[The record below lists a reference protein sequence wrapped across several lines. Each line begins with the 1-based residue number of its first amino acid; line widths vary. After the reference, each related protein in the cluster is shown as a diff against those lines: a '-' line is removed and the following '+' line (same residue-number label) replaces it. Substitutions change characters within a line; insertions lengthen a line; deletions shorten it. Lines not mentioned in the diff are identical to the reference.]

1 MYAILYVTNLKEKI
15 MSNNIKYLN
24 IDEQIDH
31 LIDKGLLIPS
41 KKLAKKYLSDIG
53 YYKLINGYRTPF
65 MTSITTNNQAHEK
78 YCENTTIDDLY
89 HLYQFDQSL
98 KSLIL
103 KNISNIEVMVKSRMS
118 DVISSKYGIKESE
131 YLVAT
136 NFKQDNN
143 KSKSKKFIDIQFEI
157 IKTINNQKNK
167 HNAIK
172 WYSKNYGY
180 YPFWVVSNILTL
192 GTISQLYSI
201 MKQPDQYEISKTFG
215 VKSKLFESILM
226 IMQLFRNACAH
237 NEIVYNLRTF
247 CSLSQKDIVQIYN
260 SYNIKINP
268 KNGKYQ
274 KGTNDLF
281 ALIIIFKLLLSKG
294 QFTEFISQLK
304 SLINNLKKK
313 IDNTKFSYI
322 LDTMGIVGDLEIIK
336 NLHLK

>member
-1 MYAILYVTNLKEKI
+1 
-15 MSNNIKYLN
+15 MSNNLKYLN
-24 IDEQIDH
+24 IEEQIEH
-31 LIDKGLLIPS
+31 LLDKGLLIPS
-41 KKLAKKYLSDIG
+41 KKLAKKYLQDIG

-65 MTSITTNNQAHEK
+65 LTSIMENGQTYEK
-78 YCENTTIDDLY
+78 YCKNTTIDDLY
-89 HLYQFDQSL
+89 HLYQFDQAL

-103 KNISNIEVMVKSRMS
+103 KNISSIEVMVKSRMS

-131 YLVAT
+131 YLLAT

-143 KSKSKKFIDIQFEI
+143 NSKSKKFIDIQCEI
-157 IKTINNQKNK
+157 LKTINNQKNK

-172 WYSKNYGY
+172 WYTKNYGY

-201 MKQPDQYEISKTFG
+201 MKQPDQYNISNTFG
-215 VKSKLFESILM
+215 IKSKLFESMLM

-247 CSLSQKDIVQIYN
+247 CSLSQKDIKHIYN
-260 SYNIKINP
+260 QFSIKINT
-268 KNGKYQ
+268 KSGKYQ

-294 QFTEFISQLK
+294 HFTEFISQLK
-304 SLINNLKKK
+304 SLLNNLKKK
-313 IDNTKFSYI
+313 IDNNKYLYI
-322 LDTMGIVGDLEIIK
+322 LDTMGIVGDLDILKNMHIK
-336 NLHLK
+336 